1 MMNRMNRL
9 FVPLVALVAPLV
21 LGSCNKLL
29 DEQPDER
36 VLLTSADKIRRILRD
51 VYGQPR

>member
-1 MMNRMNRL
+1 MMNRF
-9 FVPLVALVAPLV
+9 FVPLVALVAPFV

-36 VLLTSADKIRRILRD
+36 VTLDTPEKIRQVL
-51 VYGQPR
+51 VNAFTTS